1 MKKVYLLLFLFCCA
15 ATNISIAQQKP
26 VVKKPTVKKPVP
38 FKAKPP
44 KIYVPPP
51 VKQTEIVIDGPPFAP
66 SKSYGPTIMEDPST
80 SRFNKNSICT
90 DCDTLRLEVDKP
102 TIVIYDVKWMA
113 DSQSKTY
120 RKQPTE
126 NDLTQDYF
134 ALSGINKREWDELRK
149 NFPEG
154 DFIYHHVYRNTFIT
168 TPNKKNQ
175 TLSLLDRQKRHEGF
189 MYWSGKENDST
200 LNKKSM
206 TRLTEAV
213 ANARGE
219 QKISSYYSSFA
230 KDSTNIEQLQQTK
243 NPSINFVAN
252 MNTLLQKEIFD
263 EMILPIHLFNMEKV
277 SKITIQS
284 VKEENKLI
292 IFKLNGKGQLIQL
305 VEGGDST
312 TITYKDNLPSQAID
326 RYKNPIKFY
335 YQGDSVIIKEKNYLK
350 VSKLV
355 DKMFFGIKTY
365 NIEKENYANMTLD
378 NDFEI
383 KLSKNSNFCINEFAD
398 ARDFASK
405 TCYSNTTWQLPLVIT
420 SSNSQGS
427 RNNKSELTYK
437 LNEANNL
444 VLENVNEYKSN
455 KREYVIANG
464 KPTSIKSFGKR
475 DGEEYGEP
483 YVLNISYEYFK

>member
-1 MKKVYLLLFLFCCA
+1 MKKVYLLLFLLCCVT
-15 ATNISIAQQKP
+15 TNIAIAQQKP
-26 VVKKPTVKKPVP
+26 VVKKPVVKKPVP

-44 KIYVPPP
+44 KIYIPPP
-51 VKQTEIVIDGPPFAP
+51 VKQVETITVGPPSAP
-66 SKSYGPTIMEDPST
+66 SMGYGPTVMEDPST
-80 SRFNKNSICT
+80 SRFNKNSVCT
-90 DCDTLRLEVDKP
+90 DCDTLKLEVNKP

-126 NDLTQDYF
+126 KDLTQDYY
-134 ALSGINKREWDELRK
+134 ALSGINKREWDELRR

-175 TLSLLDRQKRHEGF
+175 TLSLLDRQNRHEGF
-189 MYWSGKENDST
+189 IYWSGKENDST

-230 KDSTNIEQLQQTK
+230 KDSTNIERLQQTK
-243 NPSINFVAN
+243 KPSINFVAN

-263 EMILPIHLFNMEKV
+263 ETILPLQLFNMDKV

-284 VKEENKLI
+284 IKEQNKMV
-292 IFKLNGKGQLIQL
+292 IFKFNNKGQLMQL
-305 VEGGDST
+305 AERRDTT
-312 TITYKDNLPSQAID
+312 TITYKDNLPLQAVD

-335 YQGDSVIIKEKNYLK
+335 YKGDSVIIKEKNYLK
-350 VSKLV
+350 VNKLV
-355 DKMFFGIKTY
+355 DKMFFNIKTY
-365 NIEKENYANMTLD
+365 NIGKEHYANMTLD
-378 NDFEI
+378 NDFDI

-405 TCYSNTTWQLPLVIT
+405 TCYSNTDWKLPLTIT

-427 RNNKSELTYK
+427 RDYKSELTYK
-437 LNEANNL
+437 INEANNL
-444 VLENVNEYKSN
+444 VLENVNEYKSS
-455 KREYVIANG
+455 KREYVITDG
-464 KPTSIKSFGKR
+464 KPTSIKSFTKR
-475 DGEEYGEP
+475 GDEQYGEP
-483 YVLNISYEYFK
+483 YILNISYEYFK